1 MPRPSPRHLF
11 FARPHTRQPLFFRR
25 QRPLWLYNIKHLTR
39 LPPRV
44 YFPPSMAVV
53 HPFQK
58 PEADEPPALH
68 DRAMDNLRFIRE
80 AMERASSFTAVPG
93 WGQVAIGV
101 TALFAA
107 LVASQQKSFAEWIA
121 VWLTEAAVSTAIAGW
136 TMYRKAHASDTSLL
150 SRPGRKLIINLSPPM
165 IVAALLTVVFY
176 RAGLTGL
183 LPGLWLLLYGTGVV
197 TGGAFSVRPV
207 PFMGLC
213 FMFVGA
219 GALFL
224 PASWGNALM
233 AAGFGL
239 LHIIFGLHIA
249 RNYGG

>member
-1 MPRPSPRHLF
+1 
-11 FARPHTRQPLFFRR
+11 
-25 QRPLWLYNIKHLTR
+25 
-39 LPPRV
+39 
-44 YFPPSMAVV
+44 MAVV
-53 HPFQK
+53 HPFK
-58 PEADEPPALH
+58 PPHVAEEPPALH

-80 AMERASSFTAVPG
+80 TMERASAFTAVPG

-107 LVASQQKSFAEWIA
+107 LVASQQRPSFADWFA
-121 VWLTEAAVSTAIAGW
+121 VWMVEAAVSAGIAGW

-150 SRPGRKLIINLSPPM
+150 SHPGRKLIINLMPPM
-165 IVAALLTVVFY
+165 VVGALLTVVFY
-176 RAGLTGL
+176 RAGLTAQ

-207 PFMGLC
+207 PVMGLC
-213 FMFVGA
+213 FMFLGA

-224 PASWGNALM
+224 PAVWGDALM

>member
-1 MPRPSPRHLF
+1 
-11 FARPHTRQPLFFRR
+11 
-25 QRPLWLYNIKHLTR
+25 
-39 LPPRV
+39 
-44 YFPPSMAVV
+44 MAVV
-53 HPFQK
+53 HTFREQPRA
-58 PEADEPPALH
+58 EEPPALH

-80 AMERASSFTAVPG
+80 TMERASAFTAVPG
-93 WGQVAIGV
+93 WGQVAIGL
-101 TALFAA
+101 TAMFAA
-107 LVASQQKSFAEWIA
+107 LVASQQKTFGAWFA
-121 VWLTEAAVSTAIAGW
+121 VWMSEAAVSAAIAGW

-165 IVAALLTVVFY
+165 LVGAVLTVVFY
-176 RAGLTGL
+176 RADLQAQ

-213 FMFVGA
+213 FMFLGA

-224 PASWGNALM
+224 PAAWGDALM

-239 LHIIFGLHIA
+239 LHVIFGLHIA